1 MFSKHLLTRAC
12 DPKRWLLKV
21 SYASASI
28 RFEDVAL
35 NTHVLQTSDH
45 ACTDEGNRRPR
56 VLDFERRLVEHEAF
70 CGVVRD
76 FVVDFPFPESLVC
89 LVLDADGVILDRTV
103 NESGQRTASVDERLE
118 SLTPGSLFPCVTGAL
133 DKGRG
138 LQRNE
143 VVWLEEHPWR
153 DSWQVAMVSV
163 SDGNGSGL
171 RNIVLVTRTAVPNLF
186 VRQTAS
192 AIAYS
197 VAQIWTSLQSQPPV
211 DRGRSLIDRLRTK
224 LQEFEKVSAL
234 AQLSAGIAH
243 EIRNPLTTARGFLQL
258 FGERCEQTDKAYLQL
273 TIRELDRIQELL
285 EDFMGLSRPD
295 HEWLQSI
302 DVCHLLQSVCHFL
315 QPEASLCGVELTC
328 SVPSESVFATV
339 RPGRIKQVLINLVQ
353 NAVHACEGRTN
364 GTVNLVLV
372 DRGADIDISIVDN
385 GCGIADTRQLFRPF
399 HTTKP
404 SGTGLGMFVSKH
416 IVEAHRGRI
425 TVNSEL
431 NCGTV
436 VSIHLPKT
444 QPVT

>member
-1 MFSKHLLTRAC
+1 M
-12 DPKRWLLKV
+12 

-28 RFEDVAL
+28 RVDDFAL
-35 NTHVLQTSDH
+35 NTHMLQTSER
-45 ACTDEGNRRPR
+45 ACTDDGNRRPC

-70 CGVVRD
+70 CSVVRD
-76 FVVDFPFPESLVC
+76 FVAGFPFPEPLVC
-89 LVLDADGVILDRTV
+89 LILDADRVILDRVV
-103 NESGQRTASVDERLE
+103 NQGARIPASIDERLD
-118 SLTPGSLFPCVTGAL
+118 SLAPGNLFPGMIGCLDVERGPQRSEAAL
-133 DKGRG
+133 
-138 LQRNE
+138 LH
-143 VVWLEEHPWR
+143 EHPWR
-153 DSWQVAMVSV
+153 DGWHLAMATV
-163 SDGNGSGL
+163 SDASSSVN
-171 RNIVLVTRTAVPNLF
+171 RDIVLLVKTTAPSMLVK
-186 VRQTAS
+186 QTAN
-192 AIAYS
+192 AMAYS
-197 VAQIWTSLQSQPPV
+197 IAQIWTSLQSQPPV

-258 FGERCEQTDKAYLQL
+258 FGERCQQTDKAYLQL

-295 HEWLQSI
+295 NEWPQSI

-328 SVPSESVFATV
+328 SVPAGAVFATL

-353 NAVHACEGRTN
+353 NAVHACEGRVN
-364 GTVNLVLV
+364 GAVNLRLA
-372 DRGADIDISIVDN
+372 DSGADIDISIIDN
-385 GCGIADTRQLFRPF
+385 GCGIADMRQLFRPF

-416 IVEAHRGRI
+416 IVEAHRGHI
-425 TVNSEL
+425 TVNSEVDR
-431 NCGTV
+431 GTV
-436 VSIHLPKT
+436 VSIHLPKA